1 MFSRLIKIII
11 IFALITILAACSSGT
26 NPSTPVVPAETQ
38 SLPSQPV
45 TATET
50 VLASPTAI
58 DAAATVN
65 GEVISKTEFLAE
77 TERFKAAQTA
87 LGKQTSDDDARKTV
101 LEDLISQVLLA
112 QGANEAGFVV
122 DEAMLQARLDKL
134 TEQAGGPDALSKWQA
149 DQGYT
154 PDTFREAL
162 RRSISTAWMRD
173 QIIAKVS
180 TSADQ
185 VHIRQILFYNEDR
198 AREVMGEIQA
208 GRTDFD
214 SFATLVDPVTR
225 GDLGW
230 FPHDYIAEKDIE
242 QAAFAL
248 QQDQISDVITTE
260 LGFHIIKVLG
270 REKRP
275 LSPDALLTLQTNAVH
290 DWLEQRRIQ
299 SKIVIMP

>member
-1 MFSRLIKIII
+1 MFSRLIKINS
-11 IFALITILAACSSGT
+11 IFLLIAILAGCSAGT
-26 NPSTPVVPAETQ
+26 KTPTPVLSAETQ
-38 SLPSQPV
+38 AASTQSITAAETV
-45 TATET
+45 ISTATT
-50 VLASPTAI
+50 V

-65 GEVISKTEFLAE
+65 GEAIGKTDLLAE
-77 TERFKAAQTA
+77 IERFKAAQTT
-87 LGKQTSDDDARKTV
+87 LGKQTSDDDARKLV
-101 LEDLISQVLLA
+101 LDDLISTLLLA
-112 QGANEAGFVV
+112 QGAKEAGFVM
-122 DEAMLQARLDKL
+122 DDATLQERLNAL
-134 TEQAGGPDALSKWQA
+134 TEEIGGTDALSKWQT

-154 PDTFREAL
+154 PDSFREAL
-162 RRSISTAWMRD
+162 KRSIAGAWMRD

-180 TSADQ
+180 TTVEQ

-198 AREVMGEIQA
+198 AREVLGEIQA

-214 SFATLVDPVTR
+214 SFAALVDPVTG

-230 FPHDYIAEKDIE
+230 FPHGYIAEKDIE

-248 QQDQISDVITTE
+248 QPDQISDVITTE

-275 LSPDALLTLQTNAVH
+275 LSPDALLALQTKAVQ

-299 SKIVIMP
+299 SKIVIAP